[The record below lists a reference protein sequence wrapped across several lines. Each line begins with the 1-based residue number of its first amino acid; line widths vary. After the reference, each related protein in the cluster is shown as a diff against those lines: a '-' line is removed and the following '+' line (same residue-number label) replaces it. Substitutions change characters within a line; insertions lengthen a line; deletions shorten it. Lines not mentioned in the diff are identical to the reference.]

1 MTKGLSKCHWTGID
15 LAARSELAYA
25 CAAVKRW
32 LPRDGLLVFAPRVTR
47 LTFANARASQL
58 ESSPS
63 VNNNE
68 PRHTSHEPAPI
79 GVVRMNPL
87 ETLQGTVIA
96 GVVLAVVLAFVAKA
110 IVGV

>member
-1 MTKGLSKCHWTGID
+1 MTKGSSKRHWIGID
-15 LAARSELAYA
+15 LAAHSESAHA

-32 LPRDGLLVFAPRVTR
+32 LPRAGLPIFASRVAR
-47 LTFANARASQL
+47 LTLANARASQL